1 MNPMQRLLL
10 ALFAIPV
17 AFTHYYNLDL
27 TAFTLL
33 SALASVALLLF
44 AATAILSK
52 LQEGALRTTAGLFLI
67 YLFSFYYASQFLS
80 YYLQGSYFNQQYF
93 FHFNLAT
100 LVETRNVY
108 YPLMLLV
115 LAWTASVLAGFYCL
129 RNRNTPSGLSS
140 KALAGLLLLALIL
153 DPGLRPSAVSLAN
166 SVWAPEIDSLDS
178 IDWETLNLEPDA
190 LAGTPP
196 TARPGKNLLFIFL
209 EGLEAI
215 YTDEDVF
222 PGLTPALQRL
232 TAEGWQLENME
243 QVQGSSWTMG
253 GIVSSLCGTPLI
265 YESRLTGN
273 EVLFS
278 RLLDSATC
286 LPDVLESA
294 GYEQVFIGGASL
306 EFASKGNFLLDHGF
320 DVALGSH
327 ELSGELED
335 PNYMGGWG
343 LFDDT
348 LFDLA
353 MDQFDALAAT
363 GQPFNLTLLTVDTH
377 HPTGEPSA
385 SCPEYPAID
394 NSILHAVHCTDFL
407 VGNFIEQLKQSPAF
421 DDTVIVLSSD
431 HLSMRNIAFPLFPS
445 DYDRKLYFTV
455 LNAEDRAPVETPATP
470 LDVAPTLLELLEIEH
485 DTAFLAGMNLLDSGA
500 AQVDRAINSRRRINA
515 IRYIN
520 SNHLSTRMSETVY
533 SLNRAALVEFEFSEN
548 IAEVDYVSG
557 SLKFEAINEDPYFLL
572 PPRPDIEFADAMLY
586 VTLDTDEDLN
596 VAVYYE
602 DELGGGYSEENRL
615 DRFINPGVNRITF
628 DLQDV
633 ADGSQLRIDP
643 GNIAGNYTIRDI
655 EIRTQ

>member
-1 MNPMQRLLL
+1 MQRLLL

-33 SALASVALLLF
+33 SALASVTLLLF
-44 AATAILSK
+44 AATAMLSK
-52 LQEGALRTTAGLFLI
+52 LQGDALRTTVGLILI

-100 LVETRNVY
+100 LIETRNVY
-108 YPLMLLV
+108 YPLMLIV
-115 LAWTASVLAGFYCL
+115 LTWTASVLAGYYYL

-153 DPGLRPSAVSLAN
+153 DPGLRPSAISLAN
-166 SVWAPEIDSLDS
+166 SVLAPEIDSLES
-178 IDWETLNLEPDA
+178 IDWETLSLEPDA
-190 LAGTPP
+190 LANTPP
-196 TARPGKNLLFIFL
+196 AARPGKNLLFIFL

-232 TAEGWQLENME
+232 NAEGWQLENME
-243 QVQGSSWTMG
+243 QVQGSGWTMG

-327 ELSGELED
+327 ELADQLED

-348 LFDLA
+348 LFELA
-353 MDQFDALAAT
+353 LDQFDALAAT

-394 NSILHAVHCTDFL
+394 NLILHAVHCTDFL
-407 VGNFIEQLKQSPAF
+407 VGNFIEQLRRSPAF

-455 LNAEDRAPVETPATP
+455 LNAEQQAPIETPATP
-470 LDVAPTLLELLEIEH
+470 LDVAPTLLELLEVEH

-500 AQVDRAINSRRRINA
+500 VQVERAIDSRRRMNA

-520 SNHLSTRMSETVY
+520 SNHLSTKLSETVY
-533 SLNRAALVEFEFSEN
+533 SLNRAALAEFEFSEN
-548 IAEVDYVSG
+548 ITELDYVAG

-572 PPRPDIEFADAMLY
+572 PPRPDIDFSGAMLY
-586 VTLDTDEDLN
+586 VTLDTDRDLN

-602 DELGGGYSEENRL
+602 DELGTGYSEENRL
-615 DRFINPGVNRITF
+615 NRFINPGLNRMTF

-633 ADGSQLRIDP
+633 ADGSRLRIDP
-643 GNIAGNYTIRDI
+643 GNVAGNYTIRDI